1 LPHNANGWKVLF
13 DDKQV
18 GLIASAAWSPDF
30 RTNVAIGMID
40 RDYWDPGSVLQLDTG
55 ADIRSIEVQDKFWI

>member
-1 LPHNANGWKVLF
+1 MF
-13 DDKQV
+13 DHKQV

-40 RDYWDPGSVLQLDTG
+40 RDHWDPGTVLSVDTG